1 MTDLIEATGMQ
12 EQLFGVRRT
21 ESRCRDGTVAYD
33 IMEAAILMTPTNT
46 LFPTGIPQ
54 DFSILVV
61 AKPKAN
67 ESTTKG
73 NNYLQVVIIR
83 HSIFLLK
90 RLSLY
95 YQCNKIEA
103 LL

>member
-21 ESRCRDGTVAYD
+21 ESRCRNGTVAYD
-33 IMEAAILMTPTNT
+33 ITEAAILMTPTNT

-61 AKPKAN
+61 AKPKVN
-67 ESTTKG
+67 EIKG

-83 HSIFLLK
+83 HAIFLFK
-90 RLSLY
+90 AF
-95 YQCNKIEA
+95 IVM
-103 LL
+103 LLI